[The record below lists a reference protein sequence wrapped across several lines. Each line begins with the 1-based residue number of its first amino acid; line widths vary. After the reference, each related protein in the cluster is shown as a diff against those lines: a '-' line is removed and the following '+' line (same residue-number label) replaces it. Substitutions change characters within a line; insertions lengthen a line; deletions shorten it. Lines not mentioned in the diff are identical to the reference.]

1 VSRGSPLLLPLSV
14 AVLLLAMAAGV
25 LWGTAEITWSERL
38 AILLRSE
45 DAPRGLSMIVWQWR
59 IPRVL
64 AVGMIGA
71 GLTLAGL
78 LMQTALRN
86 PMADPYL
93 MGVSSGASAAA
104 VGAIIWFPAS
114 VTQTLGVPLIAFLGA
129 AAAFLLTISLS
140 TRRGRSLDPLVVILA
155 GVAVSLM
162 FQALTAF
169 FLYVGDP
176 HATRNAMGWLM
187 GTAAGTDWHELPLLL
202 AILVISLFL
211 ALRTASKLDATL
223 LGDERAQSLGVNVG
237 RIRVLVFFVTIA
249 LTGIAVAIAGIVGF
263 VGLILPHMARLLVG
277 ARHRVL
283 IPQAVIL
290 GAITLILVDLACRV
304 LLAPEEL
311 PLGVLLALLAAP
323 PFIYILRGMAR
334 VR

>member
-1 VSRGSPLLLPLSV
+1 LLPLSV
-14 AVLLLAMAAGV
+14 VALFLAMAAGI
-25 LWGTAEITWSERL
+25 LWGTAEISWSERL
-38 AILLRSE
+38 AILMRSE
-45 DAPRGLSMIVWQWR
+45 DAPRGLSLIIWQWR
-59 IPRVL
+59 VPRVL

-71 GLTLAGL
+71 GLTLAGV

-93 MGVSSGASAAA
+93 MGLSSGASAAA

-114 VTQTLGVPLIAFLGA
+114 VTTTLGLPLIAFLGA
-129 AAAFLLTISLS
+129 ASAFLLTIGLS

-187 GTAAGTDWHELPLLL
+187 GTAAGTGWQELPLLFAVL
-202 AILVISLFL
+202 LVSL
-211 ALRTASKLDATL
+211 ALALFTTSKLDATL
-223 LGDERAQSLGVNVG
+223 LGDERALSLGVHVG
-237 RIRVLVFFVTIA
+237 RMRVLVFLITVA
-249 LTGIAVAIAGIVGF
+249 LTGVAVAVAGIVGF
-263 VGLILPHMARLLVG
+263 IGLILPHMGRLLVG

-283 IPQAVIL
+283 IPQAMVL
-290 GAITLILVDLACRV
+290 GAVTLILVDLACRV
-304 LLAPEEL
+304 VLAPEEL

-323 PFIYILRGMAR
+323 PFIYILRGMSR